1 MWLPS
6 PSGVVGVKLQPPEP
20 LAVAVPIWVLPSKIA
35 MLLLASAV
43 PERVGVLSLVVP
55 PVGTFPTTVPTLS
68 SAPTITGVVETV
80 STTILNGGD
89 CGLSFPAG
97 SVAEMVRA
105 WLPSPS
111 APPGVKLQV
120 PVEPTTTVPMAVPL
134 L

>member
-1 MWLPS
+1 M
-6 PSGVVGVKLQPPEP
+6 SGVVGVKVQFPRL
-20 LAVAVPIWVLPSKIA
+20 LAVAVPIWLLPSKIA
-35 MLLLASAV
+35 TLLLASAV
-43 PERVGVLSLVVP
+43 PERVGVVSLVVP
-55 PVGTFPTTVPTLS
+55 PVWTFPVTVPTLS
-68 SAPTITGVVETV
+68 SAPTMTGVVETV
-80 STTILNGGD
+80 STTMLNAGD
-89 CGLSFPAG
+89 CALSFPAG